1 MNKNDKNKKEKIMK
15 TPPPAV
21 AALNVCDAA
30 DFVSALAD
38 IFDSGRW
45 VAEAVVGWRPFADI
59 AELHEAMAAVV
70 MAASRDEQL
79 GLLQAAQGLD
89 DLDILPVRASEWK
102 AQLHGLN
109 ARFREH
115 FGFPFIIARAADH
128 DALLAAYTL
137 RWENPQADE
146 EATALRELQEIAR
159 LRLERLLNPQARPT
173 GRLTV
178 QVVETCRGRPAA
190 GVALT
195 LSHVAD
201 IGRRHRA
208 AEAVTNADG
217 ECGQP
222 LLEGSALTAGRYS
235 LDIAAGAYFA
245 GHGGGEGGSGE
256 DETPFIDVIT
266 VAFGLGDPTQNIRLL
281 VLISPTGY
289 SVQRAA

>member
-1 MNKNDKNKKEKIMK
+1 VNKNDKSKKEKMMK
-15 TPPPAV
+15 PPPPAV
-21 AALNVCDAA
+21 AVLNACGSD

-38 IFDSGRW
+38 IFASGRW

-89 DLDILPVRASEWK
+89 DLNILPAQTSEWK

-109 ARFREH
+109 TRFREH
-115 FGFPFIIARAADH
+115 FGFPFIIAHAADH
-128 DALLAAYTL
+128 DALLTAYTL

-159 LRLERLLNPQARPT
+159 LRLDRRLNPQARST

-217 ECGQP
+217 ECDQP

-245 GHGGGEGGSGE
+245 GHGGAGGGE

-266 VAFGLGDPTQNIRLL
+266 VAFGLGDPTENIRLL

-289 SVQRAA
+289 SVQRVA

>member
-1 MNKNDKNKKEKIMK
+1 VNKNDKSKKEKMMK
-15 TPPPAV
+15 PPPPAV
-21 AALNVCDAA
+21 AALNACGPD

-38 IFDSGRW
+38 IFASGRW

-89 DLDILPVRASEWK
+89 DLNILQASEWK

-109 ARFREH
+109 ARFRKH
-115 FGFPFIIARAADH
+115 FGFPFIIAHAADH
-128 DALLAAYTL
+128 DALLTAYTL

-159 LRLERLLNPQARPT
+159 LRLERRLNPQAHT
-173 GRLTV
+173 VGRLTV
-178 QVVETCRGRPAA
+178 QVLDTRRGRPAA

-222 LLEGSALTAGRYS
+222 LLEGSALTTGRYS

-245 GHGGGEGGSGE
+245 GHEGAGDGE

-266 VAFGLGDPTQNIRLL
+266 VAFGLADPTEDIRLL